1 MNEKLLRLLE
11 EYKETQK
18 CLEMGMTIVDKKDYA
33 KGKLEIVNM
42 MIHDIEK
49 VLAE

>member
-1 MNEKLLRLLE
+1 MNEELLRLLE
-11 EYKETQK
+11 KYKETQK
-18 CLEMGMTIVDKKDYA
+18 CLEMGITLVDQKDYA
-33 KGKLEIVNM
+33 QGKLEIVNM